1 MSHSE
6 CQLTSGYSSP
16 PCFTPTVSR
25 ANPFLTLQV
34 LKSGK
39 RTIFAIKN
47 CFLAFVHAKGNSE
60 ITSACS
66 YRLPK
71 QAAAVKKQ
79 VHISVSWLL
88 SFIIT
93 VSQDLTRAAK
103 AGITDR
109 ELWEV
114 LRIYY
119 TKSGDL
125 SLWCWAFQC
134 CEQVRSVVCLSRAL
148 SRGHGTHKPHPTRSC
163 PSQPSPSRTHMGH
176 SNPPRVQKQGSV
188 LLLKGIHENFC
199 LWHIHGDRVLPKT
212 HTTGINSPE
221 IWILF
226 ASYQNIHSKPRRH
239 STAKH
244 WQEEMLIKY

>member
-1 MSHSE
+1 M
-6 CQLTSGYSSP
+6 QLQAPKPGSSCEEAGMYFSLVIVFIQHR
-16 PCFTPTVSR
+16 CFSR
-25 ANPFLTLQV
+25 LDSLFFN
-34 LKSGK
+34 
-39 RTIFAIKN
+39 
-47 CFLAFVHAKGNSE
+47 
-60 ITSACS
+60 
-66 YRLPK
+66 
-71 QAAAVKKQ
+71 
-79 VHISVSWLL
+79 
-88 SFIIT
+88 
-93 VSQDLTRAAK
+93 AAK
-103 AGITDR
+103 AGITDH
-109 ELWEV
+109 ELWEF

-134 CEQVRSVVCLSRAL
+134 CEQVGSVVCLSRAMSHPFL
-148 SRGHGTHKPHPTRSC
+148 SKPALSLKDPCGAQQSSTGAKAS
-163 PSQPSPSRTHMGH
+163 
-176 SNPPRVQKQGSV
+176 SV

-212 HTTGINSPE
+212 HTKGINSPE